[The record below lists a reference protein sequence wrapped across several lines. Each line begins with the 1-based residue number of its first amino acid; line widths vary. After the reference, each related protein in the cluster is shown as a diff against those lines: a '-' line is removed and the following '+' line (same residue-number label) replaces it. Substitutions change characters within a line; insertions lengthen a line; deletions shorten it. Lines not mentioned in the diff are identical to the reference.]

1 MRAVAIEQLKDRL
14 GEYLELAASGEVVLV
29 TEQDRVVAEL
39 SPPAAGRAER
49 ASDAVLIDLIRK
61 GVITPASIV
70 GVPPLPPR
78 HPLVPFEQLMADLD
92 ADRADR

>member
-1 MRAVAIEQLKDRL
+1 MRAVAIEQLRDRL
-14 GEYLELAASGEVVLV
+14 DEYVELAAAGEIVLL

-49 ASDAVLIDLIRK
+49 ATDAVLLDLIRK
-61 GVITPASIV
+61 GVLTPASIV
-70 GVPPLPPR
+70 GDAPLPPR
-78 HPLVPFEQLMADLD
+78 HPLVSFEHLMADLD